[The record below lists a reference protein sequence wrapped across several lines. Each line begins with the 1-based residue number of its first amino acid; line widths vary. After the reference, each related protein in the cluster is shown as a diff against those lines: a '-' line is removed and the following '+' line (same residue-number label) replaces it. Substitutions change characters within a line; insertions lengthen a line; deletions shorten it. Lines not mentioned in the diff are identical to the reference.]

1 METQAPRVR
10 HVPDFVAAFVVFV
23 VACAVFLP
31 TMTTTGVQA
40 NDTRAAA
47 VAAYLYAETG
57 SLTFPESWPN
67 DHAYWAVE
75 RADGRVSVN
84 RMPGVILT
92 GVPFYAAARLLGVTP
107 RLDAVTHPVFVPY
120 GPAGVAAAVT
130 AALALAALFRL
141 LTQVVSRR
149 DALIATA
156 ILGVTTPIWSVAADA
171 LWPHATTALMLA
183 LVMNRRVH
191 PLVVGAATA
200 VLVMT
205 RPHLVIVPVVF
216 GLARRSTY
224 VVSLAVGGVAGLL
237 LLIGY
242 SQMLFGTWLPAS
254 GYDTSGFLS
263 RLVTATP
270 YATAENIGQAWFNVD
285 RGIAIHT
292 PWILLLLPFV
302 FGVWRDAQ
310 AFVKRGFI
318 AGLLYFLLQ
327 MRMARFSGGSGFAQ
341 WRTSLETLLL
351 WAPLLTITAA
361 TLLRR
366 YRTLLV
372 VFTAAALFALVM
384 TVRGVADGGRSD
396 WAEEWWAEQ
405 HTKHAPA

>member
-1 METQAPRVR
+1 METQARRVR

-23 VACAVFLP
+23 AACAVFLP

-47 VAAYLYAETG
+47 VAAYLYVETG
-57 SLTFPESWPN
+57 SLTFPESWPI

-130 AALALAALFRL
+130 AALALAAVFL
-141 LTQVVSRR
+141 LLLQVVSRR
-149 DALIATA
+149 DARLATL
-156 ILGVTTPIWSVAADA
+156 ILGVTTPLWSVAADA

-200 VLVMT
+200 MLVMT
-205 RPHLVIVPVVF
+205 RPHLMIVPLVF
-216 GLARRSTY
+216 VCARRSAHT
-224 VVSLAVGGVAGLL
+224 VSIAIGGVAGLL
-237 LLIGY
+237 LLVGY

-263 RLVTATP
+263 RLLTATP
-270 YATAENIGQAWFNVD
+270 YATAENIGQAWFNVE
-285 RGIAIHT
+285 RGVAIHT

-302 FGVWRDAQ
+302 FGVWRETPVFA
-310 AFVKRGFI
+310 KRGFI

-341 WRTSLETLLL
+341 WRTSLETLVM
-351 WAPLLTITAA
+351 WVPLLTFTASVM
-361 TLLRR
+361 LRR
-366 YRTLLV
+366 YRTLLFVFV
-372 VFTAAALFALVM
+372 VTVAVAFVM

-396 WAEEWWAEQ
+396 WAYEWWAEQ
-405 HTKHAPA
+405 QTKHAPA